1 MPSVTTDDLKRWA
14 RRTAITVTSVVV
26 VGSVA
31 TVWLWRDRESLDAID
46 WPPYP
51 SIAPTLDAVT
61 VTWLGVTTLLF
72 DDGETQIL
80 IDGFFSRPS
89 LADIMLGRPVESDAA
104 TINYVLDEYRMRRL
118 AALIPVHS
126 HYDHAMDVGAI
137 ANRSSASILGS
148 GTTAQIARGAG
159 VPEDQIIVASSGGEY
174 AFGQFTV
181 TMIDSSHAPLGW
193 GGSVP
198 FAGTVDEP
206 LVTPAPVSAW
216 REGRSYSIVVAHPHG
231 TTLVQGSA
239 GFLEG
244 ALEGVRVDIVMLGV
258 GLLEGLGRDYA
269 ERYWQELVTTTG
281 AAHVFPVHFDDFS
294 RPFGEIALQ
303 PRVLDNFVDTA
314 GWLEEFRSTW
324 DSDTRLHL
332 PEFGKPIVL
341 YPQASPEA

>member
-1 MPSVTTDDLKRWA
+1 MPRITAADFKRSV
-14 RRTAITVTSVVV
+14 RRTAIA
-26 VGSVA
+26 VA
-31 TVWLWRDRESLDAID
+31 AIVIIGAVAAVLLWRDRESLDMID
-46 WPPYP
+46 WPRYP
-51 SIAPTLDAVT
+51 SIAPTHDAVT

-89 LADIMLGRPVESDAA
+89 IFEILFGRGVESDAA

-148 GTTAQIARGAG
+148 ESTAQIARGAG
-159 VPEDQIIVASSGGEY
+159 VPEDQIIVTTSGNEY
-174 AFGQFTV
+174 SFGKFAV
-181 TMIDSSHAPLGW
+181 TMIDSNHAPIGW

-198 FAGTVDEP
+198 YAGTIDES

-216 REGRSYSIVVAHPHG
+216 RAGKSYSIVIAHPHG

-239 GFLEG
+239 GFREG
-244 ALEGVRVDIVMLGV
+244 ALAGVSADVVMLGV
-258 GLLEGLGRDYA
+258 SMLEGLGYDYA

-294 RPFGEIALQ
+294 KPFGEIFLYPRALE
-303 PRVLDNFVDTA
+303 NFIDTA
-314 GWLEEFRSTW
+314 GWLEEFRDTW

-332 PEFGKPIVL
+332 PEFGKPVVL
-341 YPQASPEA
+341 YPQRSPEA